1 MNKHY
6 KKGSEWRK
14 WDLHFHT
21 PSSYDYMDMSVNNED
36 IINGLIVNG
45 ISVVAITDHHT
56 IDVERIKAL
65 QTLSDNKGLTILPG
79 IEFLSD
85 ARGNEPI
92 HFIGIFD
99 EESNIEYIWAQ
110 IKNRTSIN
118 RIEGEQ
124 KKINEVYCD
133 LADTVKLIKE
143 LGGIVSIH
151 AGSKSNSLENITHSL
166 PQGVAQK
173 EDIARAVDI
182 FELGK
187 VGDIEPYQNLVNPY
201 LLKTIKKT
209 LPVIICSDNHNI
221 RNYTQK
227 ENLWIKADPT
237 FEGLKQIIYE
247 PEERVSIRTRKPD
260 DKNIYDVIEKVRFID
275 KSFQNDHIDIS
286 QNLTSII
293 GGKSTGKSILLKSI
307 ARTADVIEFEK
318 RNKTA
323 GIVDSRPVKGFE
335 VVWKDGQISK
345 LGSDNNPA
353 KKIIYIPQSY
363 LNRVVDKSEEDSDI
377 DKIIQDVL
385 LQKDDFKAWYDSLDS
400 EKATI
405 KNEIERLIKIILENF
420 TINISKNKEKKEI
433 GDVEGVK
440 KQIEKLEKEIKELQD
455 KSSINDDDRKKFN
468 AAIEQIKSHRVKIAN
483 IDADLLQLEKLK
495 VLSLNFN
502 TTALEN
508 LNQVSLKDNLREL
521 IKTKS
526 ATYVNDWQT
535 VINENITGLQS
546 EKLKTNQ
553 AIESVEAGIRDIR
566 SSLKGQDVLNA
577 LLKDK
582 EKEEAKLIE
591 IEELNKVIQNSYNQI
606 DSSINSLAELNAQY
620 YSIFLKAKSTLNLDE
635 INQELT
641 FDIETNF
648 TAEKFQK
655 NYVEKF
661 FDSRT
666 TRGKDYQYL
675 TTYNFDNVE
684 SHKKFLR
691 EELWKIVNGKLPK
704 LEHFKK
710 RDLIS
715 ALVSNW
721 FKVDYKVS
729 YQNDDINDMS
739 PGKKSFVLLRLL
751 IDLDDSKCP
760 ILIDQPEDD
769 LDNRSIYNQVVK
781 FLRKRKKT
789 RQIIIVTHNPNLVLG
804 ADAELIVVANQDG
817 EGTKNKAH
825 KFEYVSGSIEYS
837 KAEDN
842 AIAEVLHK
850 RGIQEHICDIL
861 EGGPEAFDKR
871 KKKYNF

>member
-1 MNKHY
+1 MSKRY
-6 KKGSEWRK
+6 IKGSEWRK

-21 PSSYDYMDMSVNNED
+21 PSSYDYMDMSVTNED
-36 IINGLIVNG
+36 IINGLIANG
-45 ISVVAITDHHT
+45 ISVVTITDHHT
-56 IDVERIKAL
+56 IDLERIKAL
-65 QTLSDNKGLTILPG
+65 QTLSENRGLTILPG

-99 EESNIEYIWAQ
+99 EDSNIEYIWGQ

-173 EDIARAVDI
+173 EDIALAVDI

-221 RNYTQK
+221 RNYTKK

-247 PEERVSIRTRKPD
+247 PEERVSIRAREPD
-260 DKNIYDVIEKVRFID
+260 DKNIYDVIEKVRFLD
-275 KSFQNDHIDIS
+275 SSFQTEYIDVS

-345 LGSDNNPA
+345 LGSDSNPA

-420 TINISKNKEKKEI
+420 TINITKNKEKKEI

-440 KQIEKLEKEIKELQD
+440 KQIEKLEKEIKDLQD
-455 KSSINDDDRKKFN
+455 KSSISDDDRTKFN
-468 AAIEQIKSHRVKIAN
+468 TAIEQIKSHRVKIAN

-508 LNQVSLKDNLREL
+508 LNQVSLKENLREL
-521 IKTKS
+521 IKTES

-535 VINENITGLQS
+535 VINEKITGLQS

-553 AIESVEAGIRDIR
+553 AIEIVEAGIRDIR

-591 IEELNKVIQNSYNQI
+591 IEELSKVIQNSYNQI

-620 YSIFLKAKSTLNLDE
+620 YSIFLKAKSSLNLDE

-648 TAEKFQK
+648 TTEKFQK
-655 NYVEKF
+655 NYVDKF

-675 TTYNFDNVE
+675 TTYNFENVE

-691 EELWKIVNGKLPK
+691 QELWKIVNGKLPK

-715 ALVSNW
+715 SLVSNW

-789 RQIIIVTHNPNLVLG
+789 RQIIVVTHNPNLVLG

-817 EGTKNKAH
+817 EGTKNKTH
-825 KFEYVSGSIEYS
+825 PFEYVSGSIEYS
-837 KAEDN
+837 KVEDN
-842 AIAEVLHK
+842 AINEVLYK

>member
-1 MNKHY
+1 M
-6 KKGSEWRK
+6 
-14 WDLHFHT
+14 HFHT
-21 PSSYDYMDMSVNNED
+21 PSSYDYMDMSVTNED
-36 IINGLIVNG
+36 IINGLIANG
-45 ISVVAITDHHT
+45 ISVVVITDHHT

-65 QTLSDNKGLTILPG
+65 QALSENRGLTILPG

-99 EESNIEYIWAQ
+99 EDSNIEYIWGQ

-173 EDIARAVDI
+173 EDIAQAVDI

-187 VGDIEPYQNLVNPY
+187 VGDIEPYQSLINPY
-201 LLKTIKKT
+201 LLKTINKT

-247 PEERVSIRTRKPD
+247 PEERVSIRARQPD
-260 DKNIYDVIEKVRFID
+260 DKNIYDVIEKVRFLD
-275 KSFQNDHIDIS
+275 SSFQTEYIDVS

-335 VVWKDGQISK
+335 VVWKDGQVSK

-400 EKATI
+400 EKAAI

-420 TINISKNKEKKEI
+420 TINITKNKEKKEI

-455 KSSINDDDRKKFN
+455 KSSISDDDRKKFN
-468 AAIEQIKSHRVKIAN
+468 TAIEEIKSHRVKIAN

-508 LNQVSLKDNLREL
+508 LNQVSIKENLREL

-526 ATYVNDWQT
+526 ATYVSDWQT
-535 VINENITGLQS
+535 AINEKITGLQS

-553 AIESVEAGIRDIR
+553 AVESVEAGIRDIR
-566 SSLKGQDVLNA
+566 NSLKGQDVLNA

-591 IEELNKVIQNSYNQI
+591 IKELSKVIQNSYNQI

-666 TRGKDYQYL
+666 TRGKDYLYL

-684 SHKKFLR
+684 SHKMFLR
-691 EELWKIVNGKLPK
+691 QELWKIVNGKLPK

-817 EGTKNKAH
+817 EGTKNKTH
-825 KFEYVSGSIEYS
+825 PFEYVSGSIEYS

-842 AIAEVLHK
+842 AINEVLYK

>member
-1 MNKHY
+1 MNKHHT
-6 KKGSEWRK
+6 KGSEWRK

-21 PSSYDYMDMSVNNED
+21 PSSYDYMNMSLTNED
-36 IINGLIVNG
+36 IINGLIANG

-65 QTLSDNKGLTILPG
+65 QTLSENRGLTILPG

-99 EESNIEYIWAQ
+99 EDSNIEYIWGQ

-201 LLKTIKKT
+201 LLETIKKT

-247 PEERVSIRTRKPD
+247 PEERVSIRARQPD
-260 DKNIYDVIEKVRFID
+260 DKNIYDVIEKVRFLD
-275 KSFQNDHIDIS
+275 SSFQTEYIDIS

-293 GGKSTGKSILLKSI
+293 GGKSTGRSILLKSI

-323 GIVDSRPVKGFE
+323 GIVDSKPVKGFE

-345 LGSDNNPA
+345 LGSENNPA

-420 TINISKNKEKKEI
+420 TINITKNKEKKEI

-440 KQIEKLEKEIKELQD
+440 KQIEKLEKEIKDLQD
-455 KSSINDDDRKKFN
+455 KSSIRDSDRTKFN

-508 LNQVSLKDNLREL
+508 LNQVSLKENLREL

-526 ATYVNDWQT
+526 TTYINDWQT
-535 VINENITGLQS
+535 VINEKITGLQS

-591 IEELNKVIQNSYNQI
+591 IEELSKVIQNSYNQI

-666 TRGKDYQYL
+666 TRGKDFQYL
-675 TTYNFDNVE
+675 TTYNFNNVE

-704 LEHFKK
+704 LENFKK
-710 RDLIS
+710 RDLIA

-837 KAEDN
+837 KAEDY

>member
-1 MNKHY
+1 MNKVY
-6 KKGSEWRK
+6 TRGSEWRK

-21 PSSYDYMDMSVNNED
+21 PSSYDYMDMSVTNED
-36 IINGLIVNG
+36 IINGLIAND
-45 ISVVAITDHHT
+45 ISAVAITDHHT

-65 QTLSDNKGLTILPG
+65 QKLSEDKDLTILPG
-79 IEFLSD
+79 VEFLSD

-92 HFIGIFD
+92 HFIGVFD
-99 EESNIEYIWAQ
+99 EDSNIEYIWGQ

-143 LGGIVSIH
+143 LGGLVSIH
-151 AGSKSNSLENITHSL
+151 AGSKSNSLENITNSL
-166 PQGVAQK
+166 PQGIAQK
-173 EDIARAVDI
+173 EDIALAVDI

-187 VGDIEPYQNLVNPY
+187 VADIEPYQNLVNPY
-201 LLKTIKKT
+201 LLKTINKT
-209 LPVIICSDNHNI
+209 LPVIICSDNHDI
-221 RNYTQK
+221 RKYTQK

-247 PEERVSIRTRKPD
+247 PEERANIRARKPD
-260 DKNIYDVIEKVRFID
+260 DKNIYDVIEKVKFID
-275 KSFQNDHIDIS
+275 KSFQTEYIDIS

-323 GIVDSRPVKGFE
+323 RIDDSRPVKGFE
-335 VVWKDGQISK
+335 VVWKDSQISK
-345 LGSDNNPA
+345 LGSDDNPA

-385 LQKDDFKAWYDSLDS
+385 LQKEDFKAWYDSLDS
-400 EKATI
+400 EKTKI
-405 KNEIERLIKIILENF
+405 KNEIERFIKIILENF

-455 KSSINDDDRKKFN
+455 KSSISDDDRKKFN
-468 AAIEQIKSHRVKIAN
+468 AAIEEIKSHRVKIAN
-483 IDADLLQLEKLK
+483 IGADLLQLEKLK

-508 LNQVSLKDNLREL
+508 LNQVSLKETLREL
-521 IKTKS
+521 IKSKS
-526 ATYVNDWQT
+526 TTYISDWET
-535 VINENITGLQS
+535 AINEKINSLKD
-546 EKLKTNQ
+546 ENLKTVQ
-553 AIESVEAGIRDIR
+553 AIDNVEAGIKNIR
-566 SSLKGQDVLNA
+566 NSLKGQDVLNA

-591 IEELNKVIQNSYNQI
+591 IEELSKVIQNSYNQI

-620 YSIFLKAKSTLNLDE
+620 YSIFLKAKSTLNLGE
-635 INQELT
+635 INKELI

-648 TAEKFQK
+648 IAEKFQK

-691 EELWKIVNGKLPK
+691 QELWKIVNSKLPK

-817 EGTKNKAH
+817 EGTENKTH

-842 AIAEVLHK
+842 TIAEVLHK